1 MPAMTISIAR
11 TLIVYV
17 PMAYWFASLIGI
29 RGVFVAQVVANILA
43 GIVGIIWYKLLFK
56 RLSNQNMV

>member
-11 TLIVYV
+11 TLVVYV
-17 PMAYWFASLIGI
+17 PMAYLFASFIGI

-43 GIVGIIWYKLLFK
+43 GIVGIIWYKLLF
-56 RLSNQNMV
+56 RQLSNQNT